1 MAIGESERP
10 FESSSVWRES
20 MDSDSPGKEKQRDGE
35 GAGPRGSTALGA
47 RSKDLRYN
55 KPKGFWPRI
64 FKHFKRY
71 WLCYGLLGFIFLAI
85 FLPVFFLVIIPAI
98 AQRLVNDAS
107 IPIHSAAIMQPTP
120 DGLTFSLSASLSV
133 PLGLSVR
140 IDAFN
145 LSLFNRGVK
154 PMKPYVTVPLEG
166 LRLKGKSDITIT
178 NQTTKIQDQDQFTTF
193 LSNAVYSERFKLSAY
208 GKATAHLGKIKVPLK
223 LDKDIELNGK
233 WCCCALA
240 DPLAL
245 TSGIS
250 GLNMLKGF
258 SIDNAGV
265 VLPPEADGSNLLG
278 QATLPNYSV
287 VTFALGNVTLDL
299 KIDDIILGNG
309 TINNVLLKPGNNSV
323 PLRAV
328 VDIPNAIKN
337 IAPILAAETNALSQ
351 GNVMISAS
359 GQSTI
364 YEGEHIP
371 YFEKVLNNLT
381 ISANV
386 PILKVLFGTIS
397 TLVSSNPDVMQNV
410 TDALRDTDLS
420 SSPNMRVVSDN

>member
-35 GAGPRGSTALGA
+35 GAGPRGT
-47 RSKDLRYN
+47 
-55 KPKGFWPRI
+55 
-64 FKHFKRY
+64 
-71 WLCYGLLGFIFLAI
+71 
-85 FLPVFFLVIIPAI
+85 I

-145 LSLFNRGVK
+145 LSLFNRDVK

-287 VTFALGNVTLDL
+287 VTFAL
-299 KIDDIILGNG
+299 IDDIILGNG

-328 VDIPNAIKN
+328 VDIPNAVKN

>member
-223 LDKDIELNGK
+223 LDKDIELNG
-233 WCCCALA
+233 
-240 DPLAL
+240 
-245 TSGIS
+245 
-250 GLNMLKGF
+250 LNMLKGF

-386 PILKVLFGTIS
+386 PILKLGRGQVVRGKIWHHRWSPHENTRLPVPLAVYLGEGSFLRENDSPRKTVRRAPR
-397 TLVSSNPDVMQNV
+397 TLH
-410 TDALRDTDLS
+410 AG
-420 SSPNMRVVSDN
+420 

>member
-178 NQTTKIQDQDQFTTF
+178 NQTTKIQDQDQFTTI

-223 LDKDIELNGK
+223 LDKDIELN
-233 WCCCALA
+233 
-240 DPLAL
+240 
-245 TSGIS
+245 